1 MSRAALTAL
10 LASTAIVAAGCG
22 GSGSGSASTKS
33 QQPHKTTTADAVG
46 TVQLEAAV
54 RRALRGNSRLSLYT
68 LWHNSIPAWATQST
82 RGPALAELR
91 STAAQR
97 RRQGIHIKH
106 LSGRLAIVSV
116 HLDPSY
122 LAATAVVSAHD
133 RVRPYSEG
141 HPLGRA
147 ITSNE
152 RARVELRRLGRKPIF
167 VVWRLTLLP

>member
-1 MSRAALTAL
+1 MTRAALTAL

-22 GSGSGSASTKS
+22 GSGGANTKP
-33 QQPHKTTTADAVG
+33 QQSHTTAADAVG
-46 TVQLEAAV
+46 SVQLEAAV
-54 RRALRGNSRLSLYT
+54 RRALRENSRLSLYT
-68 LWHNSIPAWATQST
+68 LWHDSVPVWATQST
-82 RGPALAELR
+82 RGPALVELR
-91 STAAQR
+91 HSAAQR
-97 RRQGIHIKH
+97 RRQGIHIEH

-116 HLDPSY
+116 QLDPSY

-133 RVRPYSEG
+133 RVRPYRKG